1 MEHSLG
7 VRIQNFTGINH
18 IEIFSEQ
25 TYTLKSTM
33 NAVKK
38 TRGRKRKDNVI
49 NATAA
54 VNDKSSSRDDGG
66 DLPPNAE
73 VADVKRR
80 GRKPKGGK
88 LIQKPL
94 FENEHN
100 VQMPNVILHL
110 RCSMKDLVNFYSKT
124 NPLEYNP
131 SVPPEIMAY
140 DGAADKMKQFSYY
153 QPKEEVQPSSTTYK
167 SSSVVVPSSIVAYNE
182 NSFVCNKCK
191 TGNDVLDMEDNN
203 DVSEKD
209 VNTKLKKLRIQFYKN
224 MMVDKKSACF
234 WCTYEFDNPPCFIPK
249 YELND
254 DVVGYGSFCRPE
266 CAVGYLM
273 RENLDD
279 STKFE
284 RYFLLNQIYAKVY
297 GFKKNIKPAPDPHFV
312 LEKFYG
318 NLTIQEYRRL
328 LRTENMLTIM
338 EKPMTR
344 ILPEIHE
351 DNDEFILNI
360 YGGTKQIP
368 KNNTG
373 IYRVKRQSEK
383 QVGPSK
389 MDIMKDKFGI

>member
-1 MEHSLG
+1 L
-7 VRIQNFTGINH
+7 
-18 IEIFSEQ
+18 
-25 TYTLKSTM
+25 
-33 NAVKK
+33 
-38 TRGRKRKDNVI
+38 
-49 NATAA
+49 
-54 VNDKSSSRDDGG
+54 
-66 DLPPNAE
+66 
-73 VADVKRR
+73 
-80 GRKPKGGK
+80 
-88 LIQKPL
+88 
-94 FENEHN
+94 
-100 VQMPNVILHL
+100 
-110 RCSMKDLVNFYSKT
+110 KDLVKFYSK
-124 NPLEYNP
+124 NDPLEYNP
-131 SVPPEIMAY
+131 NVPPEIMAY
-140 DGAADKMKQFSYY
+140 DGAVDKMKQFSYY
-153 QPKEEVQPSSTTYK
+153 QQKEEVQPSSSSASA
-167 SSSVVVPSSIVAYNE
+167 SSSSCSIVVPSSIVAYNE
-182 NSFVCNKCK
+182 HSFVCSKCK
-191 TGNDVLDMEDNN
+191 TGNDPMDMEDNN

-266 CAVGYLM
+266 CAVGFLM